1 MTEAHSTTR
10 LQDISTDLTKLVA
23 AAAPSVVAISSHRS
37 RSNGFIWRQGLIV
50 TADEALAEEGNIE
63 VTFAGGGKAAAK
75 VVGRDPATDITVLRV
90 ERTDIQPLALVP
102 AGVST
107 GQLAIAVGADDGT
120 PVAAQGIVSR
130 ASGPWQSM
138 RGGDID
144 ARIDLDISLRRSD
157 EGSIV
162 LDAAGQAIGMAVF
175 GPRHRILVIP
185 AATIERI
192 AATLESHGR
201 IARGYLGLGLQPV
214 SVEGGDTGVM
224 VMTVDPKG
232 PGAAA
237 GLHQGD
243 ILVTWDG
250 KPINHVRTLLR
261 ALGPASVGQQVT
273 LGLRRAGEARELP
286 LKIGERPAA

>member
-1 MTEAHSTTR
+1 MMEAHSTTR
-10 LQDISTDLTKLVA
+10 LQDISADLSKLVA

-37 RSNGFIWRQGLIV
+37 RSSGFIWRQGLIV

-90 ERTDIQPLALVP
+90 ERTDIQPAALVP
-102 AGVST
+102 AAVST
-107 GQLAIAVGADDGT
+107 GQFAIAVGADDGT
-120 PVAAQGIVSR
+120 PVAALGIVSR

-138 RGGDID
+138 RGGDMD
-144 ARIDLDISLRRSD
+144 ARIDLDISLQRGG

-192 AATLESHGR
+192 AATLEIHGR
-201 IARGYLGLGLQPV
+201 IARGYLGLGLQLV

-232 PGAAA
+232 PGTAA

-250 KPINHVRTLLR
+250 NPIDHMRMLLR
-261 ALGPASVGQQVT
+261 ALGPASVGQQVK

-286 LKIGERPAA
+286 LKIGERPAT